1 MGRVLRFHQ
10 SMAEEGTPMSPSSNP
25 SDSNN
30 QAEAV
35 KLLRERLEWL
45 RARYDSGAVSPA
57 TYAIIRMI
65 EIDLAWR
72 EHGRAR
78 S

>member
-1 MGRVLRFHQ
+1 
-10 SMAEEGTPMSPSSNP
+10 MSPSSNP

-30 QAEAV
+30 QAEAT

-45 RARYDSGAVSPA
+45 RARYDCGAVSSG

-65 EIDLAWR
+65 EIDIAWR
-72 EHGRAR
+72 EHEEVRP
-78 S
+78 